1 MADVFRLKELGLALA
16 PSGGV
21 VKRATVQDMAG
32 ATDLLATARAEA
44 ERIVGE
50 AHDAFAA
57 EKDRGYAEGWAEAQR
72 EAAARLVDEQKTLD
86 DTLARLEGE
95 IGDLVLTL
103 VRQVI
108 HQVDDAELV
117 RRTARAALATIRTQ
131 KRAQLYVPSETLDA
145 TRAAIADIMAEFPE
159 MELVDVI
166 EDHGLRPPSLRLES
180 DLGVVSFVLENTLD
194 DLRKLLTG

>member
-1 MADVFRLKELGLALA
+1 M
-16 PSGGV
+16 
-21 VKRATVQDMAG
+21 
-32 ATDLLATARAEA
+32 
-44 ERIVGE
+44 
-50 AHDAFAA
+50 
-57 EKDRGYAEGWAEAQR
+57 
-72 EAAARLVDEQKTLD
+72 
-86 DTLARLEGE
+86 
-95 IGDLVLTL
+95 LTL

-131 KRAQLYVPSETLDA
+131 KRAQLYVPSEKLDA
-145 TRAAIADIMAEFPE
+145 TRAAIAEIKAEFPE

-166 EDHGLRPPSLRLES
+166 EDHALRPPALRLES